1 MTTEFKVFFDNE
13 SATQAQLDEIEE
25 IVVEQEV
32 NKVWEA
38 RIKIPVC
45 VSDAGIWEG
54 EEEPTRSEFTRVRVE
69 IKHGK
74 TDFVPLIEGVVV
86 GQDMERSAIPGKSMQ
101 TLIVHDDSAL
111 LHREDKMEKYD
122 AEKDSDI
129 AREIFKTQLGGEPQ
143 IDDTE
148 KRPDSPAKA
157 IVQPKTKMQILR
169 ALAERYGNFYAYV
182 LPGKN
187 VGKSIGCF
195 KTLPKLSDE
204 NLPPLVMFGE
214 DRNLAEFNVSQNP
227 QTASDVVAATLNLR
241 DKSVTT
247 ASSSYRDSTLLG
259 EEAATGYNEQN
270 VKKKRLPPG
279 RGSLVDLE
287 SATKGEVE
295 KSSFT
300 LEAEG
305 SVLPLCYDGVLS
317 PYRMVP
323 VLLSDSRFS
332 TNYVIFKV
340 VHTLTRSHYTQS
352 FKMKG
357 NAVSNKKDGTVP
369 SVPQASAVIAV
380 GFNAQVNIF

>member
-111 LHREDKMEKYD
+111 LHREDRMEKYD

-241 DKSVTT
+241 DKSVST